1 MIVDSSTHS
10 AMAKSIRV
18 RILGRDYPLIVREED
33 EAITREMASYVDH
46 KMQAFKQA
54 HPEQSDL
61 VTAII
66 TALAL
71 TEEIYKLRETKDDTL
86 QHLDTELDTLDRHLA
101 QALSGSSSSP
111 AGDGATTDTTV

>member
-1 MIVDSSTHS
+1 MNPGVSGSQAPPP
-10 AMAKSIRV
+10 AMTKSIRV

-33 EAITREMASYVDH
+33 EAITREMASYVDG

-71 TEEIYKLRETKDDTL
+71 TEEVYKLRETENDALRHIDA
-86 QHLDTELDTLDRHLA
+86 ELNILDRHLA
-101 QALSGSSSSP
+101 QALGTGP
-111 AGDGATTDTTV
+111 AGDGADV